1 METLF
6 RRGACHRPSRC
17 TEMQGPTRHGDPLVL
32 YAAGASVCG
41 AANQRP
47 TRHGDV
53 LPVRLKV
60 KLVMVATKQ
69 RPTRHRNAV
78 ATTKTHP
85 AFSGNEPEAD
95 KAWNPRYPPDR
106 ACSSCFDMAGD
117 GAGFRASEAARSTGR
132 VRSCEGGRCFEGV
145 PAASKVVARR
155 GRQLHRSAA
164 AGPVAPI
171 LLPPGGAS
179 APRSGSEQA
188 RVRFEERIADWQR
201 RLVALADR
209 PEYAYSGMTESE
221 ITWHYET
228 LTSFKGF
235 AEADVAAA
243 ERRLDIHFPR
253 AFRDFLLAMGAASG
267 QLLCGG
273 FSDGLEEL
281 AELRDA
287 TEELIRD
294 SESGF
299 ELPARAVVF
308 LMRQGFPVAH
318 CRPLTPA
325 DGGEGT

>member
-1 METLF
+1 M
-6 RRGACHRPSRC
+6 
-17 TEMQGPTRHGDPLVL
+17 
-32 YAAGASVCG
+32 
-41 AANQRP
+41 
-47 TRHGDV
+47 
-53 LPVRLKV
+53 
-60 KLVMVATKQ
+60 
-69 RPTRHRNAV
+69 
-78 ATTKTHP
+78 
-85 AFSGNEPEAD
+85 
-95 KAWNPRYPPDR
+95 
-106 ACSSCFDMAGD
+106 
-117 GAGFRASEAARSTGR
+117 
-132 VRSCEGGRCFEGV
+132 
-145 PAASKVVARR
+145 
-155 GRQLHRSAA
+155 
-164 AGPVAPI
+164 
-171 LLPPGGAS
+171 
-179 APRSGSEQA
+179 
-188 RVRFEERIADWQR
+188 RFEERIADWQR

-243 ERRLDIHFPR
+243 ERLLDVRFPR

-308 LMRQGFPVAH
+308 LMRQGYQV
-318 CRPLTPA
+318 LYVLG
-325 DGGEGT
+325 DGGEDGPVFLWSEGDDEATELAASFEELLGRDLDRLVASNRRWRERGGYYLECHPSGEGKMTFPALASGERPLDRPPRPVREAWWRR

>member
-17 TEMQGPTRHGDPLVL
+17 TEIQGPTRHGDPLVL

-95 KAWNPRYPPDR
+95 KAWNPRYPADR

-132 VRSCEGGRCFEGV
+132 VRSCESRAMFRRCSGRFEDRGETR
-145 PAASKVVARR
+145 PAAASQRCRR
-155 GRQLHRSAA
+155 SGGPDPLAAGRRQRSA
-164 AGPVAPI
+164 
-171 LLPPGGAS
+171 
-179 APRSGSEQA
+179 
-188 RVRFEERIADWQR
+188 
-201 RLVALADR
+201 
-209 PEYAYSGMTESE
+209 
-221 ITWHYET
+221 
-228 LTSFKGF
+228 
-235 AEADVAAA
+235 
-243 ERRLDIHFPR
+243 
-253 AFRDFLLAMGAASG
+253 
-267 QLLCGG
+267 
-273 FSDGLEEL
+273 
-281 AELRDA
+281 
-287 TEELIRD
+287 
-294 SESGF
+294 
-299 ELPARAVVF
+299 
-308 LMRQGFPVAH
+308 
-318 CRPLTPA
+318 
-325 DGGEGT
+325 